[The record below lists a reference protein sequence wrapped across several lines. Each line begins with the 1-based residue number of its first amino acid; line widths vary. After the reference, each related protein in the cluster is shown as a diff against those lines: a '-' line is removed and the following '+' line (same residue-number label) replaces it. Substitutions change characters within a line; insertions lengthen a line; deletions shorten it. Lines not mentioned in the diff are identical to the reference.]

1 MVQLYKGDCLMNL
14 KNENIGWVNPITLIK
29 GDCLESMKSIGDGSV
44 DAIIT
49 DPPYG

>member
-1 MVQLYKGDCLMNL
+1 MKIKLYKGDCLEL
-14 KNENIGWVNPITLIK
+14 
-29 GDCLESMKSIGDGSV
+29 MKSIGDGSV

>member
-1 MVQLYKGDCLMNL
+1 MTNIL
-14 KNENIGWVNPITLIK
+14 KNKNTIGSVNPITLMQ
-29 GDCLESMKSIGDGSV
+29 GDCLEIMKSIGDNSV

>member
-1 MVQLYKGDCLMNL
+1 MHL

>member
-1 MVQLYKGDCLMNL
+1 MNISS
-14 KNENIGWVNPITLIK
+14 NNNFIGRVNPITLIQ
-29 GDCLESMKSIGDGSV
+29 GDCLEIMKSIGDKSV